1 MQKQYDGI
9 LDLAASVDITAKA
22 DWELRLYSCDE
33 RMAMPDTNAF
43 KVLRAQKP
51 HNDEELELIQGDF
64 IYITDD
70 SWSTSPEHW
79 VYGTSWLTG
88 QAGFLPKNFVT
99 GLGPSISATCLVY
112 KLAGLIT
119 K

>member
-1 MQKQYDGI
+1 MGLPQSNICHLMSLFI
-9 LDLAASVDITAKA
+9 LG
-22 DWELRLYSCDE
+22 
-33 RMAMPDTNAF
+33 MAMPDTNAF

-88 QAGFLPKNFVT
+88 QGDRD
-99 GLGPSISATCLVY
+99 
-112 KLAGLIT
+112 
-119 K
+119 

>member
-1 MQKQYDGI
+1 MYFCYFLQFLQKQYDGI

-51 HNDEELELIQGDF
+51 HNDEELELIQVHKF
-64 IYITDD
+64 
-70 SWSTSPEHW
+70 
-79 VYGTSWLTG
+79 
-88 QAGFLPKNFVT
+88 A
-99 GLGPSISATCLVY
+99 Y
-112 KLAGLIT
+112 KVAF
-119 K
+119 